1 MRFLKNPEWVQW
13 KHCDSSSEHFEGD
26 NIGTDDWIEDK
37 EEFET

>member
-13 KHCDSSSEHFEGD
+13 EHCDSSSEYIEGD
-26 NIGTDDWIEDK
+26 NFGADDWIEDK